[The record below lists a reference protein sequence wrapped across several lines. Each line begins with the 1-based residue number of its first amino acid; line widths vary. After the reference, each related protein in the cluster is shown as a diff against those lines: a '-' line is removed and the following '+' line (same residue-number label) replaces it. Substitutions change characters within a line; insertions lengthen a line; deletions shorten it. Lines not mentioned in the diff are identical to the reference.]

1 MRPIVLSLLTA
12 STAVSLAF
20 AAPASADAGSY
31 LHALQ
36 DTYTSLSTQQLLS
49 EGTKI
54 CNAIRGGMNSTNAV
68 MMVQR
73 DLGVSVPAAG
83 DMVSAA
89 VVHLGC

>member
-1 MRPIVLSLLTA
+1 MRPIVLPLLTA

-20 AAPASADAGSY
+20 AAPASADTGGY

-36 DTYTSLSTQQLLS
+36 DTYTTLSAQQLLS

>member
-1 MRPIVLSLLTA
+1 MRSIVLPLLTA
-12 STAVSLAF
+12 AAAVSLVV
-20 AAPASADAGSY
+20 AAPASADYGGY

-54 CNAIRGGMNSTNAV
+54 CTVIRGGMNSTNAV
-68 MMVQR
+68 QMVQR
-73 DLGVSVPAAG
+73 DLGVSVPAAD
-83 DMVSAA
+83 DMVAAA